1 MTVITLPRVRHNQ
14 DSTQETVSRIGSL
27 DTSAG
32 LIQLSIFRDFDHC
45 KSQWIAFQSKSIGV
59 QTQSYAYSEAWFRTV
74 SKPSG
79 AELAIVCGHSQS
91 GELQFIW
98 PFEVTEIRGIRCLH
112 WIGWEHAN
120 YNMGLHTLHFSR
132 NILPNDMKALLSE
145 AAGMIGSVSAAFFD
159 KQPLEWD
166 GVANPMAQLPKR
178 PSANMGHAV
187 LLESDYDT
195 LYRNRFS
202 GKSRNTLGRKARRL
216 GEQGEV
222 KMSWAQTV
230 FEKRELLNEFFKQKS
245 QQFSEQGINDAFA
258 DPRHREFYFEM
269 AALPSEDEGSLEIGY
284 LKVGQQYAAISSGAY
299 FKDNFTTMLTSIDVG
314 PVRKYS
320 PGSLLLQF
328 QIEHACRRGLNFFD
342 MGAGDAR
349 HKEEWCDVDTHLFEN
364 IIAFDERG
372 YLLTVPLTAQKAV
385 KRFVKT
391 RPALWAFAQN
401 FRRKLFGQSKKAMLN
416 QEAAIH
422 PQN

>member
-1 MTVITLPRVRHNQ
+1 MTVIILPRVRHNQ
-14 DSTQETVSRIGSL
+14 DSALETASRIGSL
-27 DTSAG
+27 DTTAG
-32 LIQLSIFRDFDHC
+32 LIQLSIFRDFEHC
-45 KSQWIAFQSKSIGV
+45 KNQWLAFQSKCIGV
-59 QTQSYAYSEAWFRTV
+59 QTQSYSYSEAWFRTV

-98 PFEVTEIRGIRCLH
+98 PFEVTEIRGVRCLH

-120 YNMGLHTLHFSR
+120 YNMGLHTLHFAR
-132 NILPNDMKALLSE
+132 NISPNDMKALLSE

-166 GVANPMAQLPKR
+166 GVANPMAKLPQR

-187 LLESDYDT
+187 LLESDFDT

-216 GEQGEV
+216 GEQGDV
-222 KMSWAQTV
+222 QMSWAQTV
-230 FEKRELLNEFFKQKS
+230 DEKRNLLNEFFKQKT
-245 QQFSEQGINDAFA
+245 QQFSEQGINNAFA

-269 AALPSEDEGSLEIGY
+269 ASLPLEDEGSLEIGY
-284 LKVGQQYAAISSGAY
+284 LKVGHQYAAISSGAY
-299 FKDNFTTMLTSIDVG
+299 FKDKFTTMLTSIDVG

-349 HKEEWCDVDTHLFEN
+349 HKEEWCDVDTHMFEN

-372 YLLTVPLTAQKAV
+372 YLLTVPLIVQKAV
-385 KRFVKT
+385 KGFVKT
-391 RPALWAFAQN
+391 RPVLWSFAQN
-401 FRRKLFGQSKKAMLN
+401 CRRKLFGQSKKTVLN